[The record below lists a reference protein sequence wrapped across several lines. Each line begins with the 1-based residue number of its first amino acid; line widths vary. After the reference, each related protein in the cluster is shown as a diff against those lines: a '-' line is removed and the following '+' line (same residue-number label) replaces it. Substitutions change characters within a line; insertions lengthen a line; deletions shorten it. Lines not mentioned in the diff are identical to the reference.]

1 MTNSSL
7 KTKAE
12 TYLNH
17 LCLEIPTRRVGTK
30 GNQAANTFI
39 AETFSSFGFEVDHQ
53 PFECLDWAQNGA
65 SLSQNGEQFQVLV
78 GPFSFG
84 CQIQAP
90 LVVVS
95 TADALEVAEIQ
106 DKILL
111 LHGEIAREQLM
122 PKNFPFYNPEEH
134 QRIIR
139 LLEKKGPAAV
149 ISATG
154 RNPELAGAVYPFP
167 LIEDGDFDIPSAYMT
182 EEEGARLASRANEM
196 AALVIEA
203 ERRPSSGLN
212 LAASKGSSGRRVVVS
227 AHMDAKDNTPGA
239 LDNAAGVIVLLLLA
253 ELLNDYDGELGIEL
267 LPFNGEDHYS
277 AAGEIAFLKAN
288 EGRLNEILL
297 NINIDAAGYR
307 GKNNVY
313 SLYECPKEL
322 AGLIQTTFKAGEIL
336 TEGEPWYQGDH
347 MVFAMQG
354 VPALA
359 ITSER
364 FMEIETKFA
373 HTSKDHP
380 DLVDCEQLVDVATVL
395 HELMLKIEKSQT
407 F

>member
-53 PFECLDWAQNGA
+53 PFECLDGAQNGA

-277 AAGEIAFLKAN
+277 AAGEIAYLKAN

-322 AGLIQTTFKAGEIL
+322 AGLIQTTFKTGEIL

-359 ITSER
+359 ITSES